1 MKRALPILIL
11 LCASAAL
18 AQTAEPGSVA
28 PASAPEPASASADCA
43 KQESACATQETKS
56 EPRPARQ
63 SFERGLE
70 LAKAGR
76 MREAME
82 AFDAAAELSPK
93 NLEYLTAREVSR
105 QRVVL
110 EHLQRG
116 NSFLLAGKSVEALA
130 EFHGAAEVD
139 PANAYA
145 QARLKE
151 AVVEPDR
158 ELSPLLRVVGESEEI
173 ELAPAAG
180 RKNFHYRGDSRGLIQ
195 QIARAFGVKAV
206 FDDSVSSRALRF
218 DLEDADFA
226 TAMRLAGQMTKT
238 FWTPL
243 SSTEMFVAADNAG
256 NRRQFERMSLRTFY
270 FSDAASGKELTE
282 LATLLR
288 GLFEVRL
295 LSVQP
300 EARRLQVRAP
310 QPVLATVT
318 RFLEG
323 LADGRPQ
330 VQLQVEVMEV
340 GRTARRDIGT
350 QLPLGFQVFHLPS
363 AALALAPSADI
374 QDLIN
379 QLIQSGAINQA
390 NVEAIQALLAQLQS
404 SPNSLLGQPIATFGG
419 GSTLFG
425 VQLPVASA
433 HLEFNETRVT
443 VLESASLRAAE
454 GDAATL
460 KIGTRYPILNATFA
474 PIQGSRAL
482 TEVIENNSFQAAFPS
497 FQYYDLGLVLKATPH
512 VHGASSDITLQ
523 LDLQISAL
531 GAQSLNGIP
540 FLSNR
545 QFTTSTTLKPGET
558 AVMAGTVSRTEQR
571 ILSGVPGLGR
581 VPVLG
586 RLTAREN
593 TDRTVNEL
601 VVLITPRLVRRA
613 KQRLAGRELWM
624 PPLK

>member
-1 MKRALPILIL
+1 MKRALAILIL

-18 AQTAEPGSVA
+18 AQTAEPA
-28 PASAPEPASASADCA
+28 PASPVQLPEPASA
-43 KQESACATQETKS
+43 
-56 EPRPARQ
+56 ARQ
-63 SFERGLE
+63 AFERGLE

-76 MREAME
+76 ARQAFE
-82 AFDAAAELSPK
+82 AFEQATQAAPK
-93 NLEYLTAREVSR
+93 DLEYLTAREATR
-105 QRVVL
+105 QQMVL

-116 NSFLLAGKSVEALA
+116 NGFLLAGKSVEALA
-130 EFHGAAEVD
+130 EFRGAAELD

-158 ELSPLLRVVGESEEI
+158 ELSPLLRVVGESETV

-180 RKNFHYRGDSRGLIQ
+180 RKDFHYRGDSRGLIQ
-195 QIARAFGVKAV
+195 QVARAFGVKAV
-206 FDDSVSSRALRF
+206 FDDSLASRPLRF
-218 DLEDADFA
+218 DLEDADFP

-243 SSTEMFVAADNAG
+243 SPTEMLVAADNAA
-256 NRRQFERMSLRTFY
+256 NRREFERMALRTYY
-270 FSDAASGKELTE
+270 FSDAASGQELTE
-282 LATLLR
+282 LAGLLR

-310 QPVLATVT
+310 QPVLEAVT

-330 VQLQVEVMEV
+330 VRLDVQVMEV
-340 GRTARRDIGT
+340 AHTARREIGVE
-350 QLPLGFQVFHLPS
+350 LPLQFRMIHLPS
-363 AALALAPSADI
+363 EALALAPGQDI

-379 QLIQSGAINQA
+379 QLIQSGGINQA
-390 NVEAIQALLAQLQS
+390 NVQAVAALLAALKT

-425 VQLPVASA
+425 VVIPPAKA
-433 HLEFNETRVT
+433 HLDFNEVRMS
-443 VLESASLRAAE
+443 VLENATLLAAE
-454 GDAATL
+454 GDPATL
-460 KIGTRYPILNATFA
+460 KVGTRYPVLNATFS

-497 FQYYDLGLVLKATPH
+497 FQYYDLGVVLKATPH
-512 VHGASSDITLQ
+512 VHSGSSDISLQ
-523 LDLQISAL
+523 LDLELSAL
-531 GAQSLNGIP
+531 SADSLNGIP
-540 FLSNR
+540 LLTHR
-545 QFTTSTTLKPGET
+545 QYTGAIQLKEGET
-558 AVMAGTVSRTEQR
+558 AMVAGTVSRNEQR
-571 ILSGVPGLGR
+571 ILAGLPGLGM

-586 RLTAREN
+586 RLTANEDRQ
-593 TDRTVNEL
+593 RTVKEI
-601 VVLITPRLVRRA
+601 VVIITPHLARRA
-613 KQRLAGRELWM
+613 EQNLAGGELWM

>member
-1 MKRALPILIL
+1 MRRVLLILIFL
-11 LCASAAL
+11 FASAAL
-18 AQTAEPGSVA
+18 AQTAV
-28 PASAPEPASASADCA
+28 PAAGE
-43 KQESACATQETKS
+43 ESKS
-56 EPRPARQ
+56 EPKLARQ

-76 MREAME
+76 MREALD
-82 AFDAAAELSPK
+82 AFDAATELAPK

-105 QRVVL
+105 QQVVL
-110 EHLQRG
+110 AHLERG

-130 EFHGAAEVD
+130 EFRGAAEVD

-151 AVVEPDR
+151 AVVEPDAP
-158 ELSPLLRVVGESEEI
+158 LSPLLRVVGESEEI

-206 FDDSVSSRALRF
+206 FDESVAARTLRF

-310 QPVLATVT
+310 QQVLAAVT

-330 VQLQVEVMEV
+330 VQLQVEVMEI

-363 AALALAPSADI
+363 AALELAANPNI
-374 QDLIN
+374 EELIN
-379 QLIQSGAINQA
+379 ELIQSGAINQA
-390 NVEAIQALLAQLQS
+390 NNEAIAALLAQLRA
-404 SPNSLLGQPIATFGG
+404 SPNSLLGLPIATFGG

-433 HLEFNETRVT
+433 HLEFNEARVT
-443 VLESASLRAAE
+443 VLESASMRAAE

-460 KIGTRYPILNATFA
+460 KIGTRFPILNATFS

-482 TEVIENNSFQAAFPS
+482 TEVIENNSFRAAFPS

-512 VHGASSDITLQ
+512 VHGDSSDITLQ
-523 LDLQISAL
+523 LELQISAL

-540 FLSNR
+540 FLTNR
-545 QFTTSTTLKPGET
+545 QFTTSTTLKQGET

-613 KQRLAGRELWM
+613 EQRLAGRELWM